1 MAPRNA
7 NTTPVVIRLSCS
19 AIERSPPSIRVPAL
33 CHDLSQGPTRFDT
46 AVQQI
51 RWDRTVTL

>member
-19 AIERSPPSIRVPAL
+19 AIERALLSFRVTAL
-33 CHDLSQGPTRFDT
+33 CHDLSQGPTGFDT
-46 AVQQI
+46 ALQQI
-51 RWDRTVTL
+51 HRDRTVTL